1 MTPTTILEFWFGSAD
16 LQGLPSPDTRKRW
29 FAGGPAFDEEIRAR
43 FAELPDA
50 PVEAWEGDAGLLAA
64 VIVLDQLPRNLYRG
78 QARAFAYDARAR
90 ALALAALD
98 RGQDRNFSPSLR
110 AFLYM
115 PLEHA
120 EDLALQ
126 NRSVALFEA
135 LAAEAPPDDPHAVR
149 MMAPFAHK
157 HREQIRRFGRFPGRN
172 LALGRAD
179 TEDEQAWF
187 AQGAETFGQR

>member
-1 MTPTTILEFWFGSAD
+1 MRQRWFG
-16 LQGLPSPDTRKRW
+16 
-29 FAGGPAFDEEIRAR
+29 GGPAFDEEIRAR

-50 PVEAWEGDAGLLAA
+50 AVESWEGDASLLAA
-64 VIVLDQLPRNLYRG
+64 VIVLDQLPATSTAAG
-78 QARAFAYDARAR
+78 GARPAYDARAR
-90 ALALAALD
+90 ALALAALE
-98 RGQDRNFSPSLR
+98 RGQDRDFSPSLR
-110 AFLYM
+110 AFLCRWST
-115 PLEHA
+115 LRIWTSK
-120 EDLALQ
+120 D
-126 NRSVALFEA
+126 RSVALFEA